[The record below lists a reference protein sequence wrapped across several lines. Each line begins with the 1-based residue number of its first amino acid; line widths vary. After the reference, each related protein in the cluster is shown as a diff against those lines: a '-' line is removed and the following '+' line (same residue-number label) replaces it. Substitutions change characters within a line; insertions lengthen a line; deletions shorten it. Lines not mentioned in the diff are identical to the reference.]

1 MMRSRVRGPDVGVWY
16 EKKRRFTFIFI
27 FITVGCLELVMLA

>member
-16 EKKRRFTFIFI
+16 EKKRRFIFTLF